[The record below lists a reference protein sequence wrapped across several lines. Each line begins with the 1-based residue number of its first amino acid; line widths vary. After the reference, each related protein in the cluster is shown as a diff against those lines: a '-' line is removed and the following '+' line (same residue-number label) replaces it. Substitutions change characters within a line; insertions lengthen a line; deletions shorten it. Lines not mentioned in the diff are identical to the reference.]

1 MQPFDTLRRWK
12 RRLLVTRAGSF
23 ARFLL
28 KRFFEDNYLL
38 TAGALSYT
46 TLLALVPLTATVFGV
61 IAMFPIYQHLGDA
74 LTAFLFNNFVPK
86 AAASAANYI
95 STFASAA
102 RGLTGLGAAG
112 VLFTS
117 LLTLSSIEDAF
128 NSIWRVPTSRPPFAR
143 FVMYCAVLAFGP
155 LLAALSL
162 AISSYLFSLPLVAAA
177 EQSTLAKFSL
187 RLLPALLE
195 LVALTAAYKVIP
207 HRSVRVRNA
216 LAGGALATV
225 LFECAKY
232 AMAYYLKRASY
243 QQIYGALA
251 LIPIFL
257 LWIWVSWLV
266 ILLGAILAA
275 ALSVYRYRPVKKR
288 LPKGFELYGVL
299 RLLGR
304 FEQARLGGRTLH
316 SADLLLLEPILD
328 DDLLQAML
336 HSLCE
341 IAVLHRNDTGQWSL
355 ARDLDAVSVGEVYEG
370 ASLRIPDADVR
381 LPCSGDALG
390 IRVHAALDALRIPLR
405 VGLQRSVG
413 SIYRPA
419 TQDGQVPGPQGSN
432 SPAAVPRAANPPTD
446 AEPTAAAPTADTPT
460 SAAPTSANRQDEER
474 ST

>member
-1 MQPFDTLRRWK
+1 MQPFDTFRRWT
-12 RRLLVTRAGSF
+12 RRLLVTRTGSF

-46 TLLALVPLTATVFGV
+46 TLLALVPLTATVLGV
-61 IAMFPIYQHLGDA
+61 IAMFPVYQRFGDA
-74 LTAFLFNNFVPK
+74 LTTFLFNNFVPK
-86 AAASAANYI
+86 AAASAADYI
-95 STFASAA
+95 RTFASAA

-112 VLFTS
+112 VLLTS
-117 LLTLSSIEDAF
+117 LLTMSSIEDAF
-128 NSIWRVPTSRPPFAR
+128 NSIWRVPTSRSPYAR
-143 FVMYCAVLAFGP
+143 FLMYCAVLAFGP

-187 RLLPALLE
+187 RLVPALLE

-207 HRSVRVRNA
+207 NRSVQLRHA

-232 AMAYYLKRASY
+232 AIAYYLKRASY
-243 QQIYGALA
+243 QQIYGAVA

-266 ILLGAILAA
+266 ILLGAIFAA
-275 ALSVYRYRPVKKR
+275 VLSVYRYRPVAKR
-288 LPKGFELYGVL
+288 LPKGFELYGLL

-304 FEQARLGGRTLH
+304 FEQARLDGRALH
-316 SADLLLLEPILD
+316 SADLLALEPILD
-328 DDLLQAML
+328 DDLLQDML
-336 HSLCE
+336 RSLSG
-341 IAVLHRNDTGQWSL
+341 ISVLQRNDSGEWTL
-355 ARDLDAVSVGEVYEG
+355 ARDLDAVGMGEVYEG
-370 ASLRIPDADVR
+370 AHLRIPDVDVR

-390 IRVHAALDALRIPLR
+390 IRVHAALEALRVPLR
-405 VGLQRSVG
+405 EGLQRSVG
-413 SIYRPA
+413 SIFQPSTIIPPA
-419 TQDGQVPGPQGSN
+419 TIDRPSE
-432 SPAAVPRAANPPTD
+432 D
-446 AEPTAAAPTADTPT
+446 H
-460 SAAPTSANRQDEER
+460 